1 MKFLLTAAL
10 LMIVGG
16 AAWAQTNNDVLNL
29 LTRKGTITQA
39 EADSLRKTYKD
50 QQEKTDNH
58 LDSFPL
64 RLARNLDLSGFTQ
77 INYLDFQ
84 QAGKINGFQI
94 KRARLDFQGH
104 FSNKFDYRLLIDFV
118 GNSGANGSA
127 PTGGVLVSPLLLDAY
142 ITYKPFTWLNI
153 KAGQQLVQFSL
164 ENLTQDRNLELV
176 ERSQVVNALVAR
188 KGDSGNGLVDS
199 IANQNGRDLGIQV
212 NGSLFNV
219 GDYHVIDYYLQLL
232 DGAGIDVTDNN
243 QSKDVDARLVIHPVK
258 ILSIGASYYN
268 GYDRFT
274 SSTTKDQGRV
284 RWGGDAALDLNRLT
298 LRGEWIRGQEGFTAP
313 TLHDGWY
320 GQAGYFLIR
329 HTLQAVA
336 RYDRYDANT
345 DKANATTTYY
355 DFGLNYF
362 FNIWTKVQLY
372 YSARGEQN
380 AHVANNMFEA
390 QFQLA
395 F

>member
-1 MKFLLTAAL
+1 MKFLLTAFFMVSL
-10 LMIVGG
+10 S
-16 AAWAQTNNDVLNL
+16 AAIAQTNNDVLNL
-29 LTRKGTITQA
+29 LTQKGTITKD
-39 EADSLRKTYKD
+39 EADSLRRAYAD
-50 QQEKTDNH
+50 QQKRSDNR

-64 RLARNLDLSGFTQ
+64 RLARTLDLSGYTQ
-77 INYLDFQ
+77 VNYLNFQ
-84 QAGKINGFQI
+84 QGGKINGFQI

-104 FSNKFDYRLLIDFV
+104 FSSKFDYRLLVDFV

-153 KAGQQLVQFSL
+153 KAGQQIVQFSL

-199 IANQNGRDLGIQV
+199 LGNQNGRDLGIQI
-212 NGSLFNV
+212 NGSLV
-219 GDYHVIDYYLQLL
+219 KLGDHNLIDYYVQLL
-232 DGAGIDVTDNN
+232 DGAGIDAQDNN
-243 QSKDVDARLVIHPVK
+243 QSKDIDARLVFHPIK
-258 ILSIGASYYN
+258 ALAIGGSYYN

-284 RWGGDAALDLNRLT
+284 RWGADAALDLNRLT
-298 LRGEWIRGQEGFTAP
+298 VKGEWIRGQEGFTNP
-313 TLHDGWY
+313 ILHDGWY
-320 GQAGYFLIR
+320 AQAGYFLVR

-336 RYDRYDANT
+336 RYDRYDANV

-362 FNIWTKVQLY
+362 FNVWTKVQLY

>member
-1 MKFLLTAAL
+1 MKFLLTAL
-10 LMIVGG
+10 LTLSIAGV
-16 AAWAQTNNDVLNL
+16 WAQTNNDVLNL

-39 EADSLRKTYKD
+39 EADSLRKAYKD
-50 QQEKTDNH
+50 EQQKADNKS
-58 LDSFPL
+58 DSFPL
-64 RLARNLDLSGFTQ
+64 RLARNLDLSGYTQ
-77 INYLDFQ
+77 VNYLNYQ
-84 QAGKINGFQI
+84 QGGKINGFQI

-104 FSNKFDYRLLIDFV
+104 FSSKFDYRLLIDFV

-127 PTGGVLVSPLLLDAY
+127 PTGGALVSPLLLDAY
-142 ITYKPFTWLNI
+142 ITYKPFTWLNV

-199 IANQNGRDLGIQV
+199 IGNQNGRDLGIQV
-212 NGSLFNV
+212 NGSLFPI
-219 GDYHVIDYYLQLL
+219 GDRHLVDYYFQLL

-243 QSKDVDARLVIHPVK
+243 LSKDVDARLVFHPIK
-258 ILSIGASYYN
+258 SLSIGGNYYN

-274 SSTTKDQGRV
+274 SSTTKDQGRI
-284 RWGGDAALDLNRLT
+284 RWGADAVLDLNPLT
-298 LRGEWIRGQEGFTAP
+298 LRGEWIRGQEGFKAP

-320 GQAGYFLIR
+320 AQAGYFLIKR
-329 HTLQAVA
+329 TLQAVV
-336 RYDRYDANT
+336 RYDRYDANV
-345 DKANATTTYY
+345 DKANDVTTYY

-362 FNIWTKVQLY
+362 FNVWTKVQLY
-372 YSARGEQN
+372 YSARAEQN